1 MPQSQPISTSFNASI
16 KSINIYRAL
25 PPIDAANIDVKAQ
38 NNFRTFAPKPLSSLT
53 QDVAPGGWQDLLNVV
68 NAKVTLTSGDRL
80 VTSVAKDAPDLERQ
94 VRAGVMAC
102 LTALDELQS
111 KLTSEHALRQQLE
124 REVALA
130 QAALMQA
137 RADLIGSQAG
147 ERRARHLAL
156 HDSLTALPNRNFFR
170 ERLDHALQHAD
181 RRSKALAV
189 LYLDL
194 DKFKPINDEYGH
206 SVGDELLRIIA
217 ARLSRAVRANDLVGR
232 MGGDEFACVLGGV
245 TSQEQLGL
253 LACKL
258 LDAVSA
264 PLYIGNLALSV
275 QPSIGIAICP
285 ANGVTTEALLK
296 NADAAMYSAKRQKA
310 GYAFF
315 DERAEVW
322 TPAAK

>member
-124 REVALA
+124 RLHA
-130 QAALMQA
+130 
-137 RADLIGSQAG
+137 
-147 ERRARHLAL
+147 ERRREF
-156 HDSLTALPNRNFFR
+156 RNGYRTENGDCAHCWLFSDR
-170 ERLDHALQHAD
+170 EQAWHA
-181 RRSKALAV
+181 S
-189 LYLDL
+189 
-194 DKFKPINDEYGH
+194 
-206 SVGDELLRIIA
+206 
-217 ARLSRAVRANDLVGR
+217 
-232 MGGDEFACVLGGV
+232 C
-245 TSQEQLGL
+245 
-253 LACKL
+253 
-258 LDAVSA
+258 
-264 PLYIGNLALSV
+264 
-275 QPSIGIAICP
+275 
-285 ANGVTTEALLK
+285 
-296 NADAAMYSAKRQKA
+296 
-310 GYAFF
+310 
-315 DERAEVW
+315 
-322 TPAAK
+322 